1 LSKRFYV
8 EQEQDQLEQDN
19 RLLQRQRKLQFV
31 YTETGPTSC
40 TLKGQFVKP
49 GVIDRRYRMSA
60 TALHSQGLFQMET
73 VGLLGVGNLEKET
86 DPRRDSPRGDRQSD
100 PLPDEKPLSAPANYA
115 LAGSREALSLRPPKY
130 LPPTEQAPAL
140 ANASRD
146 EAGPTCSTSMRSP
159 LVALTRQYLI
169 LLGVLLAEYRS
180 TWFIH
185 VLNGLLVPISFTFF
199 VVAVGG
205 VTSSE
210 KAIYLLGGN
219 MALSIAMGPTAFLI
233 TKLGWARQ
241 SQEFDYWV
249 ALPIAKM
256 IMMFALI
263 SVALLFA
270 LPGLVGTYV
279 VASLLFGIPFNA
291 SAWMLISLV
300 PLAVL
305 PLTGV
310 GAMLGT
316 IAPSGQ
322 IANILSNI
330 VFLFVGI
337 LSPLMLPLEALP
349 VPLRITAQFV
359 PTTYVADAFRM
370 VLRGQIGIN
379 LVFDITILVLFSAV
393 LLTLTYFR
401 LDWRNT

>member
-1 LSKRFYV
+1 MEKNVNAPQTS
-8 EQEQDQLEQDN
+8 
-19 RLLQRQRKLQFV
+19 V
-31 YTETGPTSC
+31 YRGVDEAACPLA
-40 TLKGQFVKP
+40 TLAVVSP
-49 GVIDRRYRMSA
+49 RD
-60 TALHSQGLFQMET
+60 ET
-73 VGLLGVGNLEKET
+73 VT
-86 DPRRDSPRGDRQSD
+86 PPSP
-100 PLPDEKPLSAPANYA
+100 A
-115 LAGSREALSLRPPKY
+115 
-130 LPPTEQAPAL
+130 T
-140 ANASRD
+140 
-146 EAGPTCSTSMRSP
+146 RSP
-159 LVALTRQYLI
+159 FVTLTRQYLI
-169 LLGVLLAEYRS
+169 LLGVLLAEYRT

-205 VTSSE
+205 VTNSE

-219 MALSIAMGPTAFLI
+219 MAISVALSPTAFLI

-249 ALPIAKM
+249 ALPLSKL
-256 IMMFALI
+256 MMLFALI

-279 VASLLFGIPFNA
+279 LTSLLFKLPFNA
-291 SAWMLISLV
+291 SIWILI
-300 PLAVL
+300 PLIPLGVL

-316 IAPSGQ
+316 FAPNGQ
-322 IANILSNI
+322 VANILGNI
-330 VFLFVGI
+330 VLLFVGI

-349 VPLRITAQFV
+349 VPLRITSQFV
-359 PTTYVADAFRM
+359 PTTYVADAFRT
-370 VLRGQIGIN
+370 VLKGDIGTN
-379 LVFDITILVLFSAV
+379 LLVDIIVLTLFSAV

>member
-1 LSKRFYV
+1 LSKHLYV
-8 EQEQDQLEQDN
+8 EQEQEQTEQDN
-19 RLLQRQRKLQFV
+19 RLLQRQRKPQFV

-49 GVIDRRYRMSA
+49 GVIDHRYRTSA
-60 TALHSQGLFQMET
+60 TALHSQGLSQTGT
-73 VGLLGVGNLEKET
+73 VGTPTVASSV
-86 DPRRDSPRGDRQSD
+86 SPRASGHVS
-100 PLPDEKPLSAPANYA
+100 LIA
-115 LAGSREALSLRPPKY
+115 EAV
-130 LPPTEQAPAL
+130 QARVKS
-140 ANASRD
+140 NASWD
-146 EAGPTCSTSMRSP
+146 GTGPTCYTSMRSP

-180 TWFIH
+180 TWFFH
-185 VLNGLLVPISFTFF
+185 VLNGLLLPISFTFF
-199 VVAVGG
+199 IVAVGG
-205 VTSSE
+205 VTNSE

-241 SQEFDYWV
+241 SQEFDYWI
-249 ALPIAKM
+249 ALPISKM
-256 IMMFALI
+256 IMMFALL

-270 LPGLVGTYV
+270 LPGLAGTYV
-279 VASLLFGIPFNA
+279 VASLLFGLPFNV
-291 SAWMLISLV
+291 SAWILIPLV

-305 PLTGV
+305 PLAGV

-337 LSPLMLPLEALP
+337 LSPLMLPVDALP
-349 VPLRITAQFV
+349 IPLRITSQFV
-359 PTTYVADAFRM
+359 PTTYVADAFRT
-370 VLRGQIGIN
+370 VLRGHIGSN
-379 LVFDITILVLFSAV
+379 LVFDIIILVLFSAV